1 MPASRTISPSDSH
14 GFTLVE
20 LLMAMLVMTVGL
32 LGLLQSV
39 MVAYEHNIRNRLR
52 EEALLV
58 GEEQMNGLRG
68 RVQDT
73 STPFLT
79 TTTAVKVILGANKKF
94 FVTREYLP
102 IGVTVDQPMGSADR
116 LKVTVGW
123 SFKNVSS
130 THVTYTLK
138 SR

>member
-1 MPASRTISPSDSH
+1 M
-14 GFTLVE
+14 V
-20 LLMAMLVMTVGL
+20 AMLIMTVGL

-39 MVAYEHNIRNRLR
+39 MMAYEHNTRNKLR

-73 STPFLT
+73 INPPPFLT
-79 TTTAVKVILGANKKF
+79 TTTAVKLILGVNKKF
-94 FVTREYLP
+94 SVIREY
-102 IGVTVDQPMGSADR
+102 QPMGTANR
-116 LKVTVGW
+116 LKVTVHW